1 MAAGGPV
8 VCGFLTLGRK
18 EFMNPGDFER
28 TFIKAGD
35 SEAKEGLRI
44 EEATGRAPGPCSAST
59 P

>member
-28 TFIKAGD
+28 TFIKAED
-35 SEAKEGLRI
+35 SAIKKGLSVEEVTGEGL
-44 EEATGRAPGPCSAST
+44 GSVLCLAP
-59 P
+59 